1 MGSGHIK
8 RFDAAS
14 STKQVAS
21 GAGMKLIFNQFIMP
35 FQQFEVRLLN
45 KDMNE
50 SRLAADRTIA
60 AKGPNWVRQT
70 GPVANASAVASALA
84 GGLGL
89 R

>member
-8 RFDAAS
+8 RFDAAF

-21 GAGMKLIFNQFIMP
+21 GAGVKLIFHQFIMP

-50 SRLAADRTIA
+50 SRLAAD
-60 AKGPNWVRQT
+60 
-70 GPVANASAVASALA
+70 
-84 GGLGL
+84 
-89 R
+89 